1 MASAQT
7 VMVVLD
13 IEYRY
18 VGHGESNGARSMR
31 LVKVV
36 TKEVRDLGT
45 SMILLNTIFALCT
58 YPLSAADNQTLYSW

>member
-18 VGHGESNGARSMR
+18 VGHGESSGARNMQGGHQSTPK
-31 LVKVV
+31 LK
-36 TKEVRDLGT
+36 
-45 SMILLNTIFALCT
+45 
-58 YPLSAADNQTLYSW
+58 